1 MVSTTTSGSYLISS
15 RKKFDYV
22 VSWEFL
28 GPNVKWTAVVRDGS
42 HSTKLLVG
50 EIALDKQQ
58 VSVSALVR
66 RQVEERID
74 RLGAGTG
81 PALTNVP

>member
-15 RKKFDYV
+15 RKKVDYV
-22 VSWEFL
+22 VSWELL
-28 GPNVKWTAVVRDGS
+28 GPKVKWTAVVRDGS

-66 RQVEERID
+66 GQVEQRID
-74 RLGAGTG
+74 RLATGTG
-81 PALTNVP
+81 PALTKVP